1 MKTNRALV
9 TGGAGFIGSHIVE
22 ALLKEG
28 CEVIVLDDLSSGRIE
43 NISSYMN
50 CRGFSFLEGSIL
62 DGSLVREAMKDVD
75 VVYHQAAIRSVPKS
89 VEMPSVVN
97 EVNVTGTLTLLNEA
111 LAGGVE
117 RFIYASSSS
126 VYGESPTL
134 PKREGL
140 PTVPASPYGTS
151 KLAAEHYCRVFNKIY
166 GLKTVSL
173 RYFNVY
179 GPRQT
184 YGPYSGVIIL
194 FLGRALRG
202 EPPVILGDGD
212 QTRDFTHIS
221 DVVLANLLALR
232 LDSAIGEVLNVGT
245 GRQTSINSLARMI
258 LELTGRTDLSP
269 LYDSPRPGDIKH
281 ALADISRAKEL
292 LGYEPKVSLYQGL
305 AELVRWYQGP
315 GSDFYLDGA

>member
-194 FLGRALRG
+194 FIGRALRG

>member
-1 MKTNRALV
+1 VKTNRALV

>member
-1 MKTNRALV
+1 MKASRALV

-28 CEVIVLDDLSSGRIE
+28 LEVIVLDDLSSGHIE

-50 CRGFSFLEGSIL
+50 CRGFSFLKGSIL
-62 DGSLVREAMKDVD
+62 DSSLVRQAMKDVD

-89 VEMPSVVN
+89 VEMPFLVN

-111 LAGGVE
+111 LASGVE

-134 PKREGL
+134 PKREDL

-151 KLAAEHYCRVFNKIY
+151 KLAAEQYCRVFNKVY
-166 GLKTVSL
+166 GLRTVSL

-179 GPRQT
+179 GPRQP
-184 YGPYSGVIIL
+184 YGPYSGVVIL
-194 FLGRALRG
+194 FIGRALRG
-202 EPPVILGDGD
+202 EPPVILGDGN

-221 DVVLANLLALR
+221 DVVLANLLASK
-232 LDSAIGEVLNVGT
+232 LDSAVGQVLNVGT
-245 GRQTSINSLARMI
+245 GRQTSINNLARMV
-258 LELTGRTDLSP
+258 LELTGRTDLTP
-269 LYDSPRPGDIKH
+269 IYGSPRPGDIKH
-281 ALADISRAKEL
+281 ALADVSQAKEL

-305 AELVRWYQGP
+305 TELVRWYQGP
-315 GSDFYLDGA
+315 GSGFYLDVA